1 VTAQPAALE
10 LTGIRKRFASVVAL
24 DDATLTVRDAT
35 IHALLGENG
44 AGKTTL
50 MRVAFGLTSPD
61 GGSVRVRGTAV
72 RPGSAARAIR
82 AGLGMVQQ
90 HFALAP
96 ALSIRENIAL
106 GVSAGHALGA
116 EVVALAASLGVADL
130 ERPVGTLSV
139 SEQQRVEIVR
149 ALARGARLLILDEP
163 TAALAPRDA
172 EDLFD
177 WLRAFRERGGSVVL
191 VTHKLRDA
199 LALADDISVL
209 RHGRIVWHGPRG
221 EASIDL
227 LTTAMLGQ
235 SRAPVSDLDP
245 GSMHAAAK
253 YVVAD
258 AASVSIFDSRSIL
271 RVKDA
276 DIHVHSG
283 EILGVAAVEGSGYR
297 ELLCALAGRV
307 SVQTGSLGLPDETGF
322 VPDDRLRDGL
332 IPELSIID
340 NVALKGAGRRRGWFD
355 TARVRSTA
363 QRLVRE
369 YGIHATAVRALV
381 SSLSGGNQQRLLVA
395 RELDGNPKLLVAMNP
410 TRGLDIAAAADVHR
424 RLLGARNAGMGIVY
438 YTADL
443 DELLAIADRILVVF
457 DGHVREV
464 PRDRASIGRAMLG
477 AA

>member
-1 VTAQPAALE
+1 
-10 LTGIRKRFASVVAL
+10 
-24 DDATLTVRDAT
+24 
-35 IHALLGENG
+35 
-44 AGKTTL
+44 
-50 MRVAFGLTSPD
+50 
-61 GGSVRVRGTAV
+61 
-72 RPGSAARAIR
+72 
-82 AGLGMVQQ
+82 
-90 HFALAP
+90 
-96 ALSIRENIAL
+96 
-106 GVSAGHALGA
+106 
-116 EVVALAASLGVADL
+116 
-130 ERPVGTLSV
+130 
-139 SEQQRVEIVR
+139 
-149 ALARGARLLILDEP
+149 
-163 TAALAPRDA
+163 
-172 EDLFD
+172 
-177 WLRAFRERGGSVVL
+177 
-191 VTHKLRDA
+191 
-199 LALADDISVL
+199 
-209 RHGRIVWHGPRG
+209 
-221 EASIDL
+221 
-227 LTTAMLGQ
+227 
-235 SRAPVSDLDP
+235 
-245 GSMHAAAK
+245 
-253 YVVAD
+253 
-258 AASVSIFDSRSIL
+258 
-271 RVKDA
+271 
-276 DIHVHSG
+276 
-283 EILGVAAVEGSGYR
+283 
-297 ELLCALAGRV
+297 V